1 MIDQSTPSNPA
12 AAPMPAPAIPVE
24 WSRLPTVLTPLGTTN
39 AMDRLRTA
47 SKRGRMPGF
56 QPLGPDTFAVDLF
69 GHPWDRTLVGTI
81 RPEGPGSRVTFAP
94 RSRRVTQFVW
104 AVILIAT
111 VWPGVILTD
120 TLIPSSW
127 GWIGQNVWTWY
138 LPLTILA
145 NLWTWIWAV
154 KNTEKT
160 TRVSAAETIPAVA
173 TEVGGRVDG

>member
-1 MIDQSTPSNPA
+1 MTDHAPTPNSA
-12 AAPMPAPAIPVE
+12 PAPAAPTAPVE
-24 WSRLPTVLTPLGTTN
+24 WSRLPAVLTPLGTTN

-56 QPLGPDTFAVDLF
+56 QPLGADTFVVELF

-81 RPEGPGSRVTFAP
+81 RPEGVGSRLTFAP
-94 RSRRVTQFVW
+94 RSRRFTQILW

-173 TEVGGRVDG
+173 TEVGGRTEP